1 MLPPTVDARL
11 IGVIEAEQSEDGKK
25 ERNDRLIAV
34 AEESPTHEKIKSI
47 HDLDGT
53 LLKEIEH
60 FFISYNQERGRKFKP
75 LGRFGAKR
83 AKRLV
88 LKHKDRA
95 RSK

>member
-47 HDLDGT
+47 DDLDGT

-60 FFISYNQERGRKFKP
+60 FFISYNQEKSE
-75 LGRFGAKR
+75 
-83 AKRLV
+83 
-88 LKHKDRA
+88 A
-95 RSK
+95 RSLNRSDASGRNGQNVSS